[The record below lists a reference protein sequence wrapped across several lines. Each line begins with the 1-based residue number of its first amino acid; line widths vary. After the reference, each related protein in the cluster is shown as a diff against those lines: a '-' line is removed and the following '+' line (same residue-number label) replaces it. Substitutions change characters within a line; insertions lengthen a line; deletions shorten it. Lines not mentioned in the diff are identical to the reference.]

1 MGVTPAVKADATYT
15 VDPSATWLGFMNVF
29 DLPSQGGAYEF
40 GSSWGVPDLVATF
53 SGSTLTLTV
62 NSVNDPSSYWYTPSG
77 QPGATGN
84 KIMDASMYQEFNGP
98 LAGQTITFKGVVLTN
113 TLTTNSSYTSV
124 AFIKD
129 FAPDFS
135 SSVNTTVTLTPG
147 PFSISLATINDPAR
161 HVQFGFETIGPD
173 VWITDAGN
181 YGVVKITPA
190 VSLPTAVAITPHL
203 SGGTLSLSFPTQT
216 GFVYTVQTNA
226 DLSGTNWGT
235 FATTNG
241 TGASAV
247 ITSSVGNP
255 RVFYRLSV
263 Q

>member
-1 MGVTPAVKADATYT
+1 
-15 VDPSATWLGFMNVF
+15 MNVF
-29 DLPSQGGAYEF
+29 EIPSHGGGYVF
-40 GSSWGVPDLVATF
+40 GSSWGTTDLVATF
-53 SGSTLTLTV
+53 TGGTLTLAV
-62 NSVNDPSSYWYTPSG
+62 NSIGDPNPFWYTPSG

-84 KIMDASMYQEFNGP
+84 KTMDASMYQEFNGP

-135 SSVNTTVTLTPG
+135 SSVSTTVPLTAG
-147 PFSISLATINDPAR
+147 PFSISQATINDASR

-173 VWITDAGN
+173 VWNTDVGN
-181 YGVVKITPA
+181 YGVVQVTAA
-190 VSLPTAVAITPHL
+190 VSLPNAVTITPKL

-216 GFVYTVQTNA
+216 GFVYTVKTNSN
-226 DLSGTNWGT
+226 LSGNTWGT
-235 FATTNG
+235 FTTTNG
-241 TGASAV
+241 TGATAV
-247 ITSSVGNP
+247 VTTSVGSP
-255 RVFYRLSV
+255 QVFYRVSI